1 MPPSQ
6 SDVQVAFHWNKLHPI
21 QKPEL
26 CGVYAITSAKRKQ
39 WYYIGKSQ
47 NIAKRLED
55 KSHPFQVTKDT
66 ELDLHYWYLRVDKK
80 HVNWVE
86 RYLIKEH
93 DPEWNGGTSFDGLS
107 PWFHCQACLP
117 LTEKQLLDDSEHLR
131 NIWGDS
137 FL

>member
-6 SDVQVAFHWNKLHPI
+6 SDVQVAFRWNKLHPT

-26 CGVYAITSAKRKQ
+26 CGVYAITSAKRKE

-47 NIAKRLED
+47 NIAKRLEVNN
-55 KSHPFQVTKDT
+55 HPFQVTKDT
-66 ELDLHYWYLRVDKK
+66 ELDLYYWYLRVDKK

-93 DPEWNGGTSFDGLS
+93 DPEWNGGTSFDGHFRWL
-107 PWFHCQACLP
+107 HCEARLP
-117 LTEKQLLDDSEHLR
+117 LTEEQILERSAHLR
-131 NIWGDS
+131 GIWGD
-137 FL
+137 